1 MISICIPTK
10 DAGEKFSRNLR
21 AWRDQRTE
29 EESELVI
36 VDSGS
41 SDATLQTAREFG
53 ARVSSIPAAEFNHGE
68 TRNLLARQ
76 ARGDLLVFTVQDA
89 WPASNSLLAGLT
101 RPLRKEPELAGVTG
115 KQIPRPDA
123 DFIARWETENYNRS
137 FDRGYRKKQMR
148 SLSKFLQGDF
158 LDRFDCLAFENV
170 CSALRRRVWEQFPF
184 SRIDFAEDLDWS
196 FRVLAAGHAV
206 VHNPAAQVFHSHNYA
221 PHQRLKRAF
230 VAARA
235 LHRIF
240 RMPPEFARLDESDVL
255 EGIGAFLADLAEQRA
270 QLARLPHPVHRP
282 GLPRSARHLL
292 RLGLSRS
299 RIPGSKRL
307 AQRIRGNQIRDTL
320 RHNFAG
326 AVRSLL
332 KARGPLTPSQAAEA
346 VLQLGNEQLG
356 DGLGRYAYAKQL
368 EGSLPDWLQEMG
380 AALSRGV

>member
-10 DAGEKFSRNLR
+10 DAGEEFSRNLR
-21 AWRDQRTE
+21 AWRDQKTE
-29 EESELVI
+29 EELELVI

-41 SDATLQTAREFG
+41 SDATLQTAREFD
-53 ARVSSIPAAEFNHGE
+53 ARVSRIAPAEFNHGE

-76 ARGDLLVFTVQDA
+76 ARSDLLVFTVQDA
-89 WPASNSLLAGLT
+89 WPSGNSLLAELT
-101 RPLRKEPELAGVTG
+101 GPLDKEPALAGVTG
-115 KQIPRPDA
+115 KQTPRPDA

-148 SLSKFLQGDF
+148 SLSEFLQGDF

-170 CSALRRRVWEQFPF
+170 CSVLPRRVWEKFPLA
-184 SRIDFAEDLDWS
+184 RIDFAEDLDWS
-196 FRVLAAGHAV
+196 FRVLAAGHSV

-240 RMPPEFARLDESDVL
+240 RMPPEFARLEGSEVW

-270 QLARLPHPVHRP
+270 QLTRQSHPVNRLA
-282 GLPRSARHLL
+282 LPRSARHLL
-292 RLGLSRS
+292 RLGLRCSGF
-299 RIPGSKRL
+299 PGSKRL
-307 AQRIRGNQIRDTL
+307 AERMRGNQIRDIL
-320 RHNFAG
+320 RHKFNG

-332 KARGPLTPSQAAEA
+332 EAHGPLTPSQAAEA
-346 VLQLGNEQLG
+346 ILQLGNEQLG
-356 DGLGRYAYAKQL
+356 DWLGRYAYAK
-368 EGSLPDWLQEMG
+368 
-380 AALSRGV
+380 